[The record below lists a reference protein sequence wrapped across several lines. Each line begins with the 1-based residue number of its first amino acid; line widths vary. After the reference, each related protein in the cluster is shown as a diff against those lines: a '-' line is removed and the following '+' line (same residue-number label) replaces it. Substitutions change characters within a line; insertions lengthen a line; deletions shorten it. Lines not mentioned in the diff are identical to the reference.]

1 MNYLQLKIKKTNSI
15 TILLMLK
22 STFVEIPKP
31 PIKLSIILPKQS
43 TKLIVTILLIWILV
57 FEQLMANTPSF

>member
-22 STFVEIPKP
+22 SAFVEIPKP
-31 PIKLSIILPKQS
+31 PIKLSIIPIILPKQS
-43 TKLIVTILLIWILV
+43 TKINRNNSIDLNISIRTIDG
-57 FEQLMANTPSF
+57 

>member
-15 TILLMLK
+15 TIFLMLK

-31 PIKLSIILPKQS
+31 LIKLSIIPIILPKQS
-43 TKLIVTILLIWILV
+43 TKINRNNSIDLNISIRTIDG
-57 FEQLMANTPSF
+57 

>member
-43 TKLIVTILLIWILV
+43 TKLIVTILLI
-57 FEQLMANTPSF
+57 